1 MTFTERILKSGIL
14 AKSDIESYYNA
25 IAIAQEI
32 VDRCSC
38 MIGMQGKL
46 TRQNF
51 YLLNSLLMNLEQ
63 INQRTDLKR
72 LLECID
78 GPIERMS
85 ANLINIKDDLECKLL
100 NSIPKPQLIRPSIKE
115 NKNSTLDVF

>member
-46 TRQNF
+46 IRQNF

-63 INQRTDLKR
+63 INQRKDLKR
-72 LLECID
+72 LLERID

-100 NSIPKPQLIRPSIKE
+100 NSIPKSQLIRPSIKE